1 MAKKRIHVL
10 VRGIVQGVGYRYFTI
25 KHAGSLGVDGW
36 VRNTPDGKVEA
47 VAEGEE
53 DALNRLLS
61 AMHEGPWSGKVDSL
75 DVDWDHFRGEFK
87 GFGVRY

>member
-36 VRNTPDGKVEA
+36 VRNTHDGKVEA

-53 DALNRLLS
+53 DILHQLLS
-61 AMHEGPWSGKVDSL
+61 AMREGPWSGRVDSL
-75 DVDWDHFRGEFK
+75 DVDWDDFRGEFR